1 MICCLEII
9 NGNLENLELLHGG
22 FDCFLKTSAGD
33 NVCGPY
39 VLTTLN
45 RTHIFKWYM
54 ARIELKQTRNR
65 HVLHRDWPVW

>member
-39 VLTTLN
+39 VLTNLLLIE
-45 RTHIFKWYM
+45 HIYSSGTWQG
-54 ARIELKQTRNR
+54 LS
-65 HVLHRDWPVW
+65 